1 MSLEMRDTVII
12 GIGNILLQDDGVGV
26 HVVNQLESETLP
38 STIELV
44 DGGTSTL
51 DTLGYFLDYRKVIV
65 VDCLRAGLEPGT
77 IYKIEPEDIKNY
89 QKGNLS
95 IHDVQILDVVKMANM
110 MGHYPEVVIF
120 GIEPKTISVNLEM
133 TDLMY
138 AKIPEVIA
146 NIKKELLLDVDVK
159 GVLGETNA

>member
-1 MSLEMRDTVII
+1 MSLIIKDTVII

-26 HVVNQLESETLP
+26 HVIKQLENEKLP

-51 DTLGYFLDYRKVIV
+51 DTLGLFLDYKKVIV

-77 IYKIEPEDIKNY
+77 IYKIKPEDIKNY
-89 QKGNLS
+89 KKENLS

-110 MGHYPEVVIF
+110 MNKYPEVVIF
-120 GIEPKTISVNLEM
+120 GIEPEKIALDLEM
-133 TDLMY
+133 TETMVS
-138 AKIPEVIA
+138 KIPEIVR
-146 NIKKELLLDVDVK
+146 NIKKELQI
-159 GVLGETNA
+159 N

>member
-1 MSLEMRDTVII
+1 MKDTVII

-26 HVVNQLESETLP
+26 HVITQLENEKLP

-51 DTLGYFLDYRKVIV
+51 DTLGYFLDYRKVII

-77 IYKIEPEDIKNY
+77 IYKIKPDDIKQY
-89 QKGNLS
+89 QTKNLS

-110 MGHYPEVVIF
+110 MGQNPEVVIF
-120 GIEPKTISVNLEM
+120 GIEPKNISINLEM
-133 TDLMY
+133 TDLIA
-138 AKIPEVIA
+138 AKIPELIA
-146 NIKKELLLDVDVK
+146 NIKKELLLDAEIASD
-159 GVLGETNA
+159 ESYA

>member
-1 MSLEMRDTVII
+1 MKDTVII

-26 HVVNQLESETLP
+26 HVITQLENEKLP

-51 DTLGYFLDYRKVIV
+51 DTLSYFLDYKKVIV

-77 IYKIEPEDIKNY
+77 IYKIKPEDIKSY
-89 QKGNLS
+89 QKENLS

-110 MGHYPEVVIF
+110 LGQYPEVVIF
-120 GIEPKTISVNLEM
+120 GIEPKNIAINLAM
-133 TDLMY
+133 TDLIN

-146 NIKKELLLDVDVK
+146 HIKKELLLDAEVA
-159 GVLGETNA
+159 LGEAYA

>member
-1 MSLEMRDTVII
+1 MKETVII

-26 HVVNQLESETLP
+26 HVIKQLENENLP

-51 DTLGYFLDYRKVIV
+51 DTLGFFLDFKKVIV

-77 IYKIEPEDIKNY
+77 IYKIKPDDIKNY
-89 QKGNLS
+89 KKENLS

-110 MGHYPEVVIF
+110 MNKYPDVVIF
-120 GIEPKTISVNLEM
+120 GIEPEKIAVGLEM
-133 TDLMY
+133 TLIMVS
-138 AKIPEVIA
+138 KIPEIIG
-146 NIKKELLLDVDVK
+146 NIKKEL
-159 GVLGETNA
+159 EIN

>member
-1 MSLEMRDTVII
+1 MSITIKDTVII

-26 HVVNQLESETLP
+26 HVIKQLEKENLP

-51 DTLGYFLDYRKVIV
+51 DTLGFFLDYKKVIV

-77 IYKIEPEDIKNY
+77 IYKIKPEDIENY
-89 QKGNLS
+89 QKENLS

-110 MGHYPEVVIF
+110 MNKYPEVVIF
-120 GIEPKTISVNLEM
+120 GIEPEKIGLDLEM
-133 TDLMY
+133 TEIMVS
-138 AKIPEVIA
+138 KIPEIVS
-146 NIKKELLLDVDVK
+146 NIKKELKL
-159 GVLGETNA
+159 N